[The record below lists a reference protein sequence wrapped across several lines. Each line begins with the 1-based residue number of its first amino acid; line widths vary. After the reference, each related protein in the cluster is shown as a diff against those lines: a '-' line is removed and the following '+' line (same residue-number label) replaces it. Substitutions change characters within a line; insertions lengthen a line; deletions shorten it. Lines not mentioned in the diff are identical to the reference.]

1 MGDLDFLCQGPL
13 IISIEVEQMI
23 FIESKMRRK
32 IFHPKTTT
40 NGGHWSTGM
49 GDINRSSPDGV
60 RGLDDNYDKVE
71 QEVPASHYLVRAVS
85 CIRSGASKSHLP
97 TVISEHV

>member
-1 MGDLDFLCQGPL
+1 
-13 IISIEVEQMI
+13 MI

-32 IFHPKTTT
+32 VFHPKTTT
-40 NGGHWSTGM
+40 NGCHWSTGM

-71 QEVPASHYLVRAVS
+71 QELLGARIISLVAGGT
-85 CIRSGASKSHLP
+85 IRTRSEPVNH
-97 TVISEHV
+97 IS

>member
-49 GDINRSSPDGV
+49 GDINSSSPDGV

-71 QEVPASHYLVRAVS
+71 QEVPASRLTLS
-85 CIRSGASKSHLP
+85 
-97 TVISEHV
+97 SEG